1 MSVIFETLQKLK
13 QGTDEPPEAIS
24 DPGRQRRSIS
34 LGRAFLP
41 FGVVICVG
49 VGLLVFLLWG
59 SLGVLRVT
67 DQRSRDRAV
76 AGQDFKGVQTKQE
89 LPETS
94 PDSPSEKYDVSLPPS
109 PELKAVQ
116 ATKGKLY
123 LPMSVPKEGR
133 EKEMARYLPPTPVG
147 MSSSPL
153 VAKKEGFQYE
163 AASENRGKGG
173 KRTAEAELMN
183 KSGQREQSKGA
194 EPNPFEAPQKI
205 AKIQDLSEPEI
216 RPATPEQQRHT
227 SEREKTGDEM
237 RIALLTQ
244 ETKEPM
250 KHASPSRPK
259 HLKTTAMHT
268 VDRSA
273 QMGLLVERLQ
283 QAVRG
288 GDEKEVETLLERL
301 ESLKGRSDYVMRL
314 KAFWYLKGGKYE
326 LARPLLQQL
335 INKDEND
342 LEAGINMAVLDIR
355 TNHLEEARKRLRE
368 LRRLH
373 GENTMIPA
381 ILEKI
386 NR

>member
-1 MSVIFETLQKLK
+1 
-13 QGTDEPPEAIS
+13 
-24 DPGRQRRSIS
+24 
-34 LGRAFLP
+34 
-41 FGVVICVG
+41 
-49 VGLLVFLLWG
+49 
-59 SLGVLRVT
+59 
-67 DQRSRDRAV
+67 
-76 AGQDFKGVQTKQE
+76 
-89 LPETS
+89 
-94 PDSPSEKYDVSLPPS
+94 
-109 PELKAVQ
+109 
-116 ATKGKLY
+116 
-123 LPMSVPKEGR
+123 
-133 EKEMARYLPPTPVG
+133 
-147 MSSSPL
+147 
-153 VAKKEGFQYE
+153 
-163 AASENRGKGG
+163 
-173 KRTAEAELMN
+173 
-183 KSGQREQSKGA
+183 
-194 EPNPFEAPQKI
+194 
-205 AKIQDLSEPEI
+205 
-216 RPATPEQQRHT
+216 
-227 SEREKTGDEM
+227 M

-259 HLKTTAMHT
+259 HLKTTAVHT

-283 QAVRG
+283 QAIRG